1 MSTNDDVLGAAD
13 AAYTPTDD
21 TQPVTVNLHVCNKQV
36 PPANEAFLGNCEWY
50 YRPLH
55 DEFIDKSGVASWEA
69 LKAWAT
75 VWNPFD
81 NVDVF
86 LRFLANRDEMIAPD
100 SAHAH
105 WSRHAN
111 FMMRHIG
118 CGHLPPDYYISYGYY
133 YCYTYGE
140 RLQPRLSD
148 AGKTWLEDARYLLQ
162 SHIEDGL
169 KDNMKGNEITV
180 VCRRYPNRTVQM
192 EVTQYEL
199 EVDPITFKTFAFN
212 THVPAYLD
220 AGLADL
226 PITDLMR
233 IGTQPN
239 AEEWLDEE
247 TWNQAVDSGVE
258 VGRVKAKGAWDAVSN
273 APQAVSE
280 AIYNGASEGVSA
292 VEQALSRLMQKLR

>member
-1 MSTNDDVLGAAD
+1 
-13 AAYTPTDD
+13 
-21 TQPVTVNLHVCNKQV
+21 
-36 PPANEAFLGNCEWY
+36 
-50 YRPLH
+50 
-55 DEFIDKSGVASWEA
+55 
-69 LKAWAT
+69 
-75 VWNPFD
+75 
-81 NVDVF
+81 
-86 LRFLANRDEMIAPD
+86 
-100 SAHAH
+100 
-105 WSRHAN
+105 
-111 FMMRHIG
+111 
-118 CGHLPPDYYISYGYY
+118 
-133 YCYTYGE
+133 
-140 RLQPRLSD
+140 
-148 AGKTWLEDARYLLQ
+148 
-162 SHIEDGL
+162 
-169 KDNMKGNEITV
+169 MKGNEITV

-258 VGRVKAKGAWDAVSN
+258 VGRDKAKGAWDAVSN